1 MQVAARILQH
11 PQSMLAM
18 TKQEIEKKGLVI
30 ETIRQHHIQGSGIP
44 GQRAIEE
51 SQPRR
56 DFILPQALGLQIQ
69 RQPQRRPDTSITATC
84 RGNLDAISLLGMNRS
99 LEAARKVGARSW
111 GGSHDR

>member
-56 DFILPQALGLQIQ
+56 DFILPQ
-69 RQPQRRPDTSITATC
+69 S
-84 RGNLDAISLLGMNRS
+84 
-99 LEAARKVGARSW
+99 VGAPDPASAAAQARHQHHRNLPW
-111 GGSHDR
+111 